1 MRGNKN
7 WTIEDISYLE
17 GNWGRVSI
25 PTIAAHLERTIN
37 AVKLKAN
44 RIGLSRHIHSGS
56 LITLNQFCE
65 AIGKKTSYSWIKDR
79 WVRLGLPVQYRKT
92 IKKKYAMIDIEDF
105 WKWAEHHKDV
115 VDFSFEE
122 NILGKEPSWVKE
134 ARRASYLAKMNTK
147 PWTLADDNKLK
158 YMLNQYRYT
167 YDDVCRELNRSEG
180 AIKRRMVTLG
190 LKQRP
195 IRHYAKHW
203 QDDETEMLLSMKEA
217 GHCFEEIGRRL
228 KRSGSAVRGK
238 YERLQHPEYS
248 KRWYRKMRAEGKIA

>member
-1 MRGNKN
+1 MGGKK
-7 WTIEDISYLE
+7 WTKEEIKYLE
-17 GNWGRVSI
+17 HSWGNVCI
-25 PTIAAHLERTIN
+25 PTIAYNLGKTIN
-37 AVKLKAN
+37 AVKIRAYRRRL
-44 RIGLSRHIHSGS
+44 GRHLHSGS
-56 LITLNQFCE
+56 LITLCQLCE
-65 AIGKKTSYSWIKDR
+65 AINKKNSYSWIKDR
-79 WVRLGLPVQYRKT
+79 WIRMGLPVRYQKSV
-92 IKKKYAMIDIEDF
+92 KKKYAMIDIDEF
-105 WKWAEHHKDV
+105 WVWAEQHKDV

-122 NILGKEPSWVKE
+122 NILGKEPEWVKE

-147 PWTLADDNKLK
+147 PWTPADDNKLK
-158 YMLNQYRYT
+158 YMLNQYQYT

-248 KRWYRKMRAEGKIA
+248 KRWYRSLRKEV